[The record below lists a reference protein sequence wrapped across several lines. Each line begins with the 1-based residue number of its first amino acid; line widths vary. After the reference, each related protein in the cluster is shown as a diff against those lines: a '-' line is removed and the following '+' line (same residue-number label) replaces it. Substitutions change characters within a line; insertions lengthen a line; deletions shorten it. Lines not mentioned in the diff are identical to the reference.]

1 MWTRKSWF
9 LAIKVRLTG
18 GKPRL
23 RLGVWLALYVPYQ
36 WALSLEGWAA
46 ILPRRARG
54 YVNMALAAVQ
64 EFLLMLMQS
73 RPQTYVHVDIQDGA
87 KRSWVEAKT
96 LGRKGA

>member
-1 MWTRKSWF
+1 MAGFVCAVSM
-9 LAIKVRLTG
+9 
-18 GKPRL
+18 
-23 RLGVWLALYVPYQ
+23 
-36 WALSLEGWAA
+36 ALSLEGLAA
-46 ILPRRARG
+46 MLPRRARG

>member
-1 MWTRKSWF
+1 
-9 LAIKVRLTG
+9 
-18 GKPRL
+18 
-23 RLGVWLALYVPYQ
+23 
-36 WALSLEGWAA
+36 
-46 ILPRRARG
+46 
-54 YVNMALAAVQ
+54 MALAAVQ

>member
-36 WALSLEGWAA
+36 WALSLEG
-46 ILPRRARG
+46 
-54 YVNMALAAVQ
+54 LAAMVKAGGYDLGLAFDGDADRFLAVSEAGIPIDGDEDADVAQDAQ
-64 EFLLMLMQS
+64 EE
-73 RPQTYVHVDIQDGA
+73 QT
-87 KRSWVEAKT
+87 
-96 LGRKGA
+96 